1 MLKEIIRT
9 WTKNEWLGLGVV
21 ILVLLILTWLPYIYL
36 ASKTPAGFV
45 YNSSTFVNPGDN
57 TVYFSYIRQGT
68 AGGWLVDNMYTS
80 EKTLPVLHPFW
91 TALGKIGNIFSFTPP
106 TIFHLARTILIPIFI
121 FFTYLFI
128 SYFLINRVMRQIA
141 LSFFSM
147 GAGWGWLF
155 VLAKPFFW
163 FDNAWHNVP
172 FDFFI
177 PDAFP
182 FTSMVISPHFILS
195 WLLLIIALNFGF
207 FALKYNNYFYT
218 FISALT
224 SGILLLL
231 HPFYIP
237 SIFSILGVYWLF
249 LSIKER
255 TFFWSGT
262 GKIFLIF
269 LAALPSVGYYI
280 YLYFFDPVTHIKTL
294 QNFLPSPKIFITF
307 LSFGVTFI
315 LTLFSF
321 WRYQQSKEREA
332 KDFDWLLIWSV
343 VTAGLL
349 YTPFLWQR
357 RLAEGWFFPLS
368 ILFTYLVARVDK
380 YFSTQT
386 KDWSIK
392 RWFVW
397 VPLILVFI
405 LSNLNFL
412 GLNFFYIQKQS
423 YAYYYYPQEFIA
435 VADWLEQQTDKDKI
449 IFTNYDMWF
458 RTAPALVTRRQY
470 LGHLVETVDSHKK
483 YLEMKWFFQNNNHD
497 DKKYKF
503 LQQTGIDY
511 LVYYQAAPDFNIFQ
525 PQAKDYLQPV
535 FSQNNIAIYRVVSND
550 YDDK

>member
-1 MLKEIIRT
+1 MLKTIIRT
-9 WTKNEWLGLGVV
+9 WTKKEWLGLGLV
-21 ILVLLILTWLPYIYL
+21 ILILLLLTWLPYSFL
-36 ASKTPAGFV
+36 ASQTPVGSV
-45 YNSSTFVNPGDN
+45 YNASTFVNPGDN
-57 TVYFSYIRQGT
+57 TVYFSYIRQG
-68 AGGWLVDNMYTS
+68 AEGGWLVNNMYTS

-91 TALGKIGNIFSFTPP
+91 TLLGKISKIFNLTPP
-106 TIFHLARTILIPIFI
+106 TTFHLARTILIPIFI
-121 FFTYLFI
+121 FFSYLFI
-128 SYFLINRVMRQIA
+128 SYFLTSRVTRQVA
-141 LSFFSM
+141 LGFFSL

-195 WLLLIIALNFGF
+195 WLFLILALNFGF
-207 FALKYNNYFYT
+207 FALKYNSYFYT
-218 FISALT
+218 FVSALV

-237 SIFSILGVYWLF
+237 SVFSILGMYWLY
-249 LSIKER
+249 LSTMRRK
-255 TFFWSGT
+255 FFWSGT

-269 LAALPSVGYYI
+269 LATLPSVGYYI
-280 YLYFFDPVTHIKTL
+280 YLYFFDWVTHIKTI

-315 LTLFSF
+315 LALFSY
-321 WRYQQSKEREA
+321 WWYLRKKENEA

-343 VTAGLL
+343 ITAGLL
-349 YTPFLWQR
+349 YAPFLWQR
-357 RLAEGWFFPLS
+357 RLAEGWFFPLA
-368 ILFTYLVARVDK
+368 ILVAYFVVAIDK
-380 YFSTQT
+380 HFSVKI

-397 VPLILVFI
+397 LPVGLVFVM
-405 LSNLNFL
+405 SNLNFL

-423 YAYYYYPQEFIA
+423 YAYYYYPQEFLA
-435 VADWLEQQTDKDKI
+435 TAAWLETNTSKDKI

-483 YLEMKWFFQNNNHD
+483 YLEMKWFFQNNSHD
-497 DKKYKF
+497 DKKLDF

-511 LVYYQAAPDFNIFQ
+511 IVYYLEAPGFNVFQ
-525 PQAKDYLQPV
+525 PQEKDYLQPV
-535 FSQNNIAIYRVVSND
+535 FSDNDTIIYQVVFKD
-550 YDDK
+550 L